1 MLLKENIKVKLDQQN
16 NYELSIQGVL
26 TFIDNFFYLKI
37 TNKKLARLI

>member
-26 TFIDNFFYLKI
+26 TFIDNFLFKNI
-37 TNKKLARLI
+37 KEKLNTLI